1 MFDNERTTKF
11 VIDYYGADILN
22 VQPDKA
28 DASTEEI
35 KQVKVDLYV
44 ESMKFTYKGA

>member
-1 MFDNERTTKF
+1 MAQARCVAFTN
-11 VIDYYGADILN
+11 ADIAN

-28 DASTEEI
+28 DATSEEI

-44 ESMKFTYKGA
+44 EAMSFTYSGG